1 MKLLT
6 IGSSPQTADFGK
18 TLSSD
23 CVTVTH
29 CSNGR
34 QALEKLK
41 TSLSEYDWIFIE
53 ERSACL
59 DQRSAQ
65 QIGELAPD
73 TPISFVHHFDPDRL
87 ADPSRLAVCA
97 VERTPE
103 GLQILHCALQTARR
117 EQSFAPARSANFT
130 ERAWQFEY
138 HAPCHAA
145 DRD

>member
-1 MKLLT
+1 MKLLI
-6 IGSSPQTADFGK
+6 IGSSPHTADFGK

-23 CVTVTH
+23 CVTVTR
-29 CSNGR
+29 CSNAR
-34 QALEKLK
+34 QALNKLK
-41 TSLSEYDWIFIE
+41 HSLSEYDWILIE
-53 ERSACL
+53 ERGACL
-59 DQRSAQ
+59 DQKFAQ
-65 QIGELAPD
+65 QIGEMAPD
-73 TPISFVHHFDPDRL
+73 APISFVHHFDLDRL
-87 ADPSRLAVCA
+87 ADPSRPAVCA

-130 ERAWQFEY
+130 ERPWQFEY